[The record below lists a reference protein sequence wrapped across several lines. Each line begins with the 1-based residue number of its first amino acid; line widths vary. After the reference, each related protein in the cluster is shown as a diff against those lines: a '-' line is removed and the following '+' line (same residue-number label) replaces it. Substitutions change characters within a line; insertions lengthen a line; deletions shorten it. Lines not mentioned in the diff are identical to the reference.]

1 MKIFSQVKE
10 YIYIHKISFIIY
22 ILLCLILGILNII
35 LPLIN
40 GKFID
45 TLLISRTAN
54 VVLYFCCI
62 LLLVFL
68 TKLIVGYFV
77 RILYAKLQ
85 INCAYEFN
93 FKIIK
98 HIQKL
103 PYNKIEN
110 MDMLYLNKIVNNDTN
125 ALIIYALSV
134 LQEFI
139 IFCHIFS
146 FFSEMHNRLNNYFQ
160 KLKKL
165 TIKSQKI
172 SYFFEGIED
181 TIYMTCQIFV
191 FYYGGVQI
199 IHGNFTFGMFTI
211 YSSYVSMILSSLKYF
226 FEFGKKYQETMG
238 AHDRIEQLLRME
250 EKKNGNKQLQSI
262 HAIKLLDVSF
272 SYDKK
277 VILKELNYTFSK
289 GYIYGIIGENG
300 VGKSTLLN
308 LITGIYEADSGHI
321 LYDNDDIRTIDL
333 LHIRKYLFTVVPQSI
348 DLLDDN
354 IFNNVV
360 LTPNFDDKFK
370 DRLKEIIKIL
380 NFEKG
385 FQNKYSDINIKIN
398 EHDISKGEQQKIAL
412 LRALLKDPDVIIL
425 DEPTTALDQITTT
438 NLLQYLKSKKKNKI
452 IIIITHDDRITSIFD
467 SILKL

>member
-1 MKIFSQVKE
+1 M
-10 YIYIHKISFIIY
+10 
-22 ILLCLILGILNII
+22 
-35 LPLIN
+35 
-40 GKFID
+40 
-45 TLLISRTAN
+45 
-54 VVLYFCCI
+54 
-62 LLLVFL
+62 
-68 TKLIVGYFV
+68 
-77 RILYAKLQ
+77 
-85 INCAYEFN
+85 
-93 FKIIK
+93 
-98 HIQKL
+98 

-139 IFCHIFS
+139 IQAFALFFPSIVLFQLNNTMFFFCLTAMLFYCITYLIIRRKLYKMSQELTKANSDFFSKMQEQYDFILFCHIFS

-360 LTPNFDDKFK
+360 LTTNFDDKFK
-370 DRLKEIIKIL
+370 DRLNEIIKIL
-380 NFEKG
+380 TFENFQSVLERE
-385 FQNKYSDINIKIN
+385 N
-398 EHDISKGEQQKIAL
+398 EEILAAYMQPQ
-412 LRALLKDPDVIIL
+412 IL
-425 DEPTTALDQITTT
+425 DSL
-438 NLLQYLKSKKKNKI
+438 
-452 IIIITHDDRITSIFD
+452 H
-467 SILKL
+467 